1 MAGSRAK
8 RPTLPELMKQAEIEL
23 RHLRGLVRD
32 IFKNCEAKV
41 EAQIEQA
48 TADLLRA
55 LPEAPGAAGM
65 RRRESLMKG
74 AQRLIAGL
82 RVKPEKGR
90 YRDIKRIHNIAD
102 ALTELASRMQ

>member
-1 MAGSRAK
+1 MARSRAK
-8 RPTLPELMKQAEIEL
+8 RPTLPELMKQVEIEL
-23 RHLRGLVRD
+23 RHLRALVKD
-32 IFKNCEAKV
+32 IFRTCEAKV

-48 TADLLRA
+48 ANDLLRI

-65 RRRESLMKG
+65 RRRESLIKA
-74 AQRLIAGL
+74 AQKVIADL

-102 ALTELASRMQ
+102 ELTALASRMQ